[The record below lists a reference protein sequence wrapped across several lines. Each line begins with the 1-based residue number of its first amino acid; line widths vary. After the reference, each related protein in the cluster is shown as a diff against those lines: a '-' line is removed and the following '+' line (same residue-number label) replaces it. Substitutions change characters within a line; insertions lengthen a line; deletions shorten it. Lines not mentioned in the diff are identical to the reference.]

1 MPETRSHK
9 RLHTEKA
16 ERQRVAR
23 ITRKVSATLGN
34 DFFQS
39 LVKHIGNALAADCVY
54 VGELTNNALNRIDTM
69 AVCLNGV
76 LAENFEQN
84 LSGTASSHVVTEG
97 NFVCPANVTEL
108 FPEDRLLGQLQA
120 QAFVGQRLTD
130 SGGQAVGILA
140 AVFSQHLSDGEVAKS
155 VLETFISRATAELE
169 RKRDH
174 AALRR
179 ADERHRAFV
188 ASSMDAMWRIE
199 FEKPIPVVLDEEE
212 QFDRIYRYGYVAEC
226 NEALARFAGAPSAEE
241 LVGARF
247 AAIVP
252 LDDARLVEEL
262 RSAIRSGY
270 RAAVVETTPLDAF
283 GRRMYRLRSQFGIV
297 ENGELLRIW
306 GTMRDITGL
315 KRAELALEAS
325 ERQCREVLE
334 TLQLPAVVVGAA
346 GEVLFA
352 NDALLRLGR
361 WSKQELAAKN
371 WFDVLAEE
379 ESRVRWKA
387 ALLFAGSGPTYAH
400 LEGPISNVEGIP
412 RLVSWETTLL
422 LDADGGV
429 QGIAAI
435 GSDITSQRAME
446 LQIRQ
451 ALKLESIERT
461 AAGVA
466 HDFNSLLTVI
476 IGESSILLSRGTESD
491 AMHESLSAINAS
503 AMRCCGLTEQLLA
516 IGRQQRLRPVNLNL
530 NSVIAA
536 AQPVIRSL
544 VGQNIV
550 LVLQL
555 DTSLRQVNADPVQLE
570 RVLTNLA
577 ANARD
582 AMPNG
587 GKLIVA
593 TENADPVEISVS
605 GRADIEPRPYVRL
618 IVTDTGDGMSE
629 EVKARIFDPFFTTKP
644 SGAGTGLGLSTV
656 YGIVG
661 QSGGFISVHS
671 RPGEGASFA
680 IFLPAAEGPEHP
692 RADPQ

>member
-1 MPETRSHK
+1 
-9 RLHTEKA
+9 
-16 ERQRVAR
+16 
-23 ITRKVSATLGN
+23 
-34 DFFQS
+34 
-39 LVKHIGNALAADCVY
+39 
-54 VGELTNNALNRIDTM
+54 
-69 AVCLNGV
+69 
-76 LAENFEQN
+76 
-84 LSGTASSHVVTEG
+84 
-97 NFVCPANVTEL
+97 
-108 FPEDRLLGQLQA
+108 
-120 QAFVGQRLTD
+120 
-130 SGGQAVGILA
+130 
-140 AVFSQHLSDGEVAKS
+140 
-155 VLETFISRATAELE
+155 
-169 RKRDH
+169 
-174 AALRR
+174 
-179 ADERHRAFV
+179 
-188 ASSMDAMWRIE
+188 MWRIE

-212 QFDRIYRYGYVAEC
+212 QFDRIYRYGYMAEC

-252 LDDARLVEEL
+252 RDDMRLVEEL

-270 RAAVVETTPLDAF
+270 RAAVVETTPLDAR

-297 ENGELLRIW
+297 ENDELLRIW
-306 GTMRDITGL
+306 GTIRDITGL

-334 TLQLPAVVVGAA
+334 TLQLPAVMVAPA

-361 WSKQELAAKN
+361 WSKPELAARN
-371 WFDVLAEE
+371 WFDVLAQE
-379 ESRVRWKA
+379 ESRVGWKA
-387 ALLFAGSGPTYAH
+387 ALLYEGSGPTFAH
-400 LEGPISNVEGIP
+400 LEGPICCAEGIP

-435 GSDITSQRAME
+435 GSDITSQRAIE
-446 LQIRQ
+446 VQIRQ
-451 ALKLESIERT
+451 ALKLEGIERV

-466 HDFNSLLTVI
+466 HDFNSLLMVI
-476 IGESSILLSRGTESD
+476 MGESSILLERGNEFD
-491 AMHESLSAINAS
+491 VQHESLSAINA
-503 AMRCCGLTEQLLA
+503 AALRCCGLTQQLLA
-516 IGRQQRLRPVNLNL
+516 VGRQQRLRPVTLNL
-530 NSVIAA
+530 NSIIAA
-536 AQPVIRSL
+536 AQPILRSL
-544 VGQNIV
+544 VGPKIV
-550 LVLQL
+550 LDLQL
-555 DTSLRQVNADPVQLE
+555 DTSLRRINADPVQLE

-593 TENADPVEISVS
+593 TENAEPAETSVS
-605 GRADIEPRPYVRL
+605 GRAGLEPGPSVRVT
-618 IVTDTGDGMSE
+618 VTDTGDGMSE
-629 EVKARIFDPFFTTKP
+629 EVQARIFDPFFTTKP

-680 IFLPAAEGPEHP
+680 ILLPVAEGPGQP
-692 RADPQ
+692 RADP